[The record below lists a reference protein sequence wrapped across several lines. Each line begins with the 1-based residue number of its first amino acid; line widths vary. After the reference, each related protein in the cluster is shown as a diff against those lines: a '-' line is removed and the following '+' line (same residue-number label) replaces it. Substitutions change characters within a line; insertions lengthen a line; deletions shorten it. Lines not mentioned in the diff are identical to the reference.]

1 MDLFPKTVSARDIQ
15 RNYRKIFDRA
25 KRLKKPIVVLT
36 NNTPDVVI
44 MDVKELEKLYSKA
57 QQAELRQALQAI
69 KTYKSEK
76 RAGKLKT
83 LSSLNDLR

>member
-1 MDLFPKTVSARDIQ
+1 MDLHPNTVSARDIQ

-25 KRLKKPIVVLT
+25 KRSKKPIVVMT

-44 MDVKELEKLYSKA
+44 MDVKELEDLYTKA

-69 KTYKSEK
+69 KLYKREK
-76 RAGKLKT
+76 RAGKLKI
-83 LSSLNDLR
+83 LPSLKDLR